1 MTQSKHDAKEELK
14 KVQKEWYEKLSESG
28 FDDIEWF
35 NPNTGKGH
43 NSPYLKRGTNLIR
56 KRMNPS
62 TSRLYRLFQHFLME
76 SGFLRPKMPR
86 KRLKLRKSARPKPG
100 KARTS
105 SRKPN
110 SSSLQANSSSRNLSR
125 YTTASIKDYNS
136 KLSNYFNQLCQAEL
150 ALKYCHGWTMRDI
163 SAHMR
168 RQFTVSRLDLPSSK
182 RMKAE
187 ITTSRHITWLV
198 KSLRPKQASF
208 SLFWVHYNLTKLLKA
223 STIFNLTHEQGLVSQ
238 DMEHEDES
246 IGEFMESNT
255 AVGI

>member
-86 KRLKLRKSARPKPG
+86 KRLKLRKSARKQLG
-100 KARTS
+100 KASTS
-105 SRKPN
+105 QSK
-110 SSSLQANSSSRNLSR
+110 

-168 RQFTVSRLDLPSSK
+168 SQFTVSRLDLPSSK

-198 KSLRPKQASF
+198 KGLRPKQKSF
-208 SLFWVHYNLTKLLKA
+208 SLFWVHYNLSKLLKA
-223 STIFNLTHEQGLVSQ
+223 STIFNLTHERGLISQ

>member
-1 MTQSKHDAKEELK
+1 
-14 KVQKEWYEKLSESG
+14 
-28 FDDIEWF
+28 
-35 NPNTGKGH
+35 
-43 NSPYLKRGTNLIR
+43 
-56 KRMNPS
+56 
-62 TSRLYRLFQHFLME
+62 
-76 SGFLRPKMPR
+76 
-86 KRLKLRKSARPKPG
+86 
-100 KARTS
+100 
-105 SRKPN
+105 
-110 SSSLQANSSSRNLSR
+110 
-125 YTTASIKDYNS
+125 
-136 KLSNYFNQLCQAEL
+136 
-150 ALKYCHGWTMRDI
+150 MRDI

-198 KSLRPKQASF
+198 KGLRPKQASF
-208 SLFWVHYNLTKLLKA
+208 SLFWVHYNLSKLLKA

>member
-1 MTQSKHDAKEELK
+1 MTQSKHNAKEELR

-56 KRMNPS
+56 RRMNNS

-86 KRLKLRKSARPKPG
+86 KRLKLRKNARRQPK

-105 SRKPN
+105 SKQLKKA
-110 SSSLQANSSSRNLSR
+110 STSQSR
-125 YTTASIKDYNS
+125 YTTASLKDYNS

-150 ALKYCHGWTMRDI
+150 ALKYCQGMTMRDI

-168 RQFTVSRLDLPSSK
+168 SQFTVSRLDLPSSK
-182 RMKAE
+182 RLPAE
-187 ITTSRHITWLV
+187 IATSRHITWLV
-198 KSLRPKQASF
+198 KGLRPKQKSF
-208 SLFWVHYNLTKLLKA
+208 SLFWVHYNLSKLLKA
-223 STIFNLTHEQGLVSQ
+223 STVFNLTHEQGLVSQ
-238 DMEHEDES
+238 DEEHEDES